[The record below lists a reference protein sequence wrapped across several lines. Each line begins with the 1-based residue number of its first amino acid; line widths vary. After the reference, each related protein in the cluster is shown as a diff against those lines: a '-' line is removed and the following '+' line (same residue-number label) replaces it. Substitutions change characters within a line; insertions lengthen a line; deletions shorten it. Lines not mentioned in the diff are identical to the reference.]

1 MPTSS
6 KIFAS
11 FEWCSR
17 MKSKLV
23 DLAVIKAGH
32 PFRGKIEEIKEGTA
46 RVLQIRDLDE
56 FGQIN
61 SWDSVIKTE
70 MAGRKEPEWLERGDI
85 LFAARGLRNFAG
97 CLIDIPEPTVCGPH
111 FFQIHVRDGQEVLP
125 EYLAWA
131 LNQQPIQKY
140 FKQSAEGS
148 SQLSIRKAVLEHTE
162 IAIPT
167 LAKQESI
174 IVLNKAVIR
183 EQQILK
189 ALLVSREQE
198 MNFIAQD
205 ILG

>member
-1 MPTSS
+1 
-6 KIFAS
+6 
-11 FEWCSR
+11 
-17 MKSKLV
+17 MKTILA

-32 PFRGKIEEIKEGTA
+32 PFRGKIEPVKDGNAKAI
-46 RVLQIRDLDE
+46 QIRDLDE
-56 FGQIN
+56 YGH
-61 SWDSVIKTE
+61 VIWSQVVRTE
-70 MAGRKEPEWLERGDI
+70 ITGRKKPDWLERGDI

-97 CLIDIPEPTVCGPH
+97 CLNEIPEPTVCGPH
-111 FFQIHVRDGQEVLP
+111 FFQIHVHNRHQVLP

-148 SQLSIRKAVLEHTE
+148 AQLSIRKAVLENTE
-162 IAIPT
+162 ITIPT

-174 IVLNKAVIR
+174 VALNKAVIR

-189 ALLVSREQE
+189 ALLATREQE
-198 MNFIAQD
+198 INFIAQD

>member
-1 MPTSS
+1 MVH
-6 KIFAS
+6 FL
-11 FEWCSR
+11 
-17 MKSKLV
+17 MKRKLA

-32 PFRGKIEEIKEGTA
+32 PLRGKIEEIKDGTA

-56 FGQIN
+56 FGRVKNWN
-61 SWDSVIKTE
+61 SVVRTE
-70 MAGRKEPEWLERGDI
+70 LAGRKRPEWLERGDI

-97 CLIDIPEPTVCGPH
+97 CINDIPESTVCGPH
-111 FFQIHVRDGQEVLP
+111 FFQIHVRNRHQVLP

-140 FKQSAEGS
+140 FKQSAEGTL
-148 SQLSIRKAVLEHTE
+148 QLSIRRAVLEDTE

-167 LAKQESI
+167 LAKQEL
-174 IVLNKAVIR
+174 IVDLYKAAIN
-183 EQQILK
+183 EQSILK
-189 ALLVSREQE
+189 ALLVTREQE